1 MATAVWANPGQAQ
14 AVDLLNTATRSGVST
29 TYYGAWGSSATA
41 ASVTDTA
48 LGSENP
54 ESRVATTESQPAAN
68 TWRNLFE
75 ITATGNRTVN
85 EAGVL
90 DASSSGNLILR
101 GTHATL
107 NIETGDRV
115 EYTFD
120 LLLKDQSE

>member
-1 MATAVWANPGQAQ
+1 MLTRPSRRRCSSVNGPG
-14 AVDLLNTATRSGVST
+14 
-29 TYYGAWGSSATA
+29 WGSGSTA
-41 ASVTDTA
+41 AAVSDTA
-48 LGSENP
+48 LESENP

-68 TWRNLFE
+68 TWRNVFE
-75 ITATGNRTVN
+75 ITATGNRVVN
-85 EAGVL
+85 EAAIL

-120 LLLKDQSE
+120 LLFKDQSE